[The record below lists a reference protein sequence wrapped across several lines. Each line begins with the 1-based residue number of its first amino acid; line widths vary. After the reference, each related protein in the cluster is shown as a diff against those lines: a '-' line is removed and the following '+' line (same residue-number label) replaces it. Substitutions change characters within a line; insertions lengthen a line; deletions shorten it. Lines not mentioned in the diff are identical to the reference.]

1 MQCSPKSAFGL
12 FGMLYF
18 VGVVLSSLTLQ
29 PLADKIGRRPII
41 IFGVGLQ
48 TICCLILL
56 YSKSRTLTY
65 GIVFIMGIAMP
76 PKIISYVLVMEI
88 FPKSSH
94 AFTSA
99 LFFTFD
105 GLVISWCS
113 LYFMYIDNN
122 WRSLY
127 TIVTIT

>member
-1 MQCSPKSAFGL
+1 
-12 FGMLYF
+12 MLYF

-48 TICCLILL
+48 TIGCLILL

-76 PKIISYVLVMEI
+76 QEYN
-88 FPKSSH
+88 
-94 AFTSA
+94 T
-99 LFFTFD
+99 
-105 GLVISWCS
+105 
-113 LYFMYIDNN
+113 
-122 WRSLY
+122 Y
-127 TIVTIT
+127 TLGKHTNTLE